1 MRKKTTGPASKPI
14 SLLHL
19 SNLSSEGDKASP
31 GILLSFLFNP
41 CAYVL
46 TCKKDCNAYRDNNV
60 AETKEPSQ
68 HNIYKYWYI
77 YVFKAVGEVHIY
89 TNTCKYCAEKALW
102 FQLRCYPCKRCSP
115 SCRSV
120 HRRKD

>member
-41 CAYVL
+41 CAYEL
-46 TCKKDCNAYRDNNV
+46 TCKKDYNAYRDNDV

-68 HNIYKYWYI
+68 YNIQEYWYI
-77 YVFKAVGEVHIY
+77 YAPRPRPLKLCKPFPVKAYRDVEG
-89 TNTCKYCAEKALW
+89 
-102 FQLRCYPCKRCSP
+102 
-115 SCRSV
+115 
-120 HRRKD
+120 